1 MGDVVS
7 FEHPLFPRSEVIKR
21 VGGMPGDL
29 VCQNGN
35 KGEGGKMIQVRIFF
49 LSILEDQEGL

>member
-7 FEHPLFPRSEVIKR
+7 YQHPLFPGSEVIKR

-35 KGEGGKMIQVRIFF
+35 KGEGGKMVQVRIF
-49 LSILEDQEGL
+49 LSILED